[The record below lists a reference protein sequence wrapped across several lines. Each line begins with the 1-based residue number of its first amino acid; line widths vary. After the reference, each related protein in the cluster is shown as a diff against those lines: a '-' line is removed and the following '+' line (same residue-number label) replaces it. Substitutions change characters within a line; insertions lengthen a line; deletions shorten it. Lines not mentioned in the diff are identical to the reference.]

1 MSAAYLVDSD
11 VCIQAVRRGN
21 ASLMAMVRAI
31 RPEGLAISVISY
43 GEVLEGA
50 LCSRERLAN
59 VQKWRAFVSGVDVVD
74 VTMAVA
80 DVWADLRGALRS
92 KGNVI
97 ADNDLLI
104 AATAIRFGM
113 TLVSRNV
120 RHFARVPGLTLLV
133 PPE

>member
-1 MSAAYLVDSD
+1 MSATYLIDSD
-11 VCIQAVRRGN
+11 VCIHAVRRGN
-21 ASLMAMVRAI
+21 ESLTAMLRAI

-50 LCSRERLAN
+50 LYSRERLAN
-59 VQKWRAFVSGVDVVD
+59 VQKWRAFVSGLDVVD

-133 PPE
+133 PPD

>member
-1 MSAAYLVDSD
+1 MK
-11 VCIQAVRRGN
+11 
-21 ASLMAMVRAI
+21 AMLRAI
-31 RPEGLAISVISY
+31 RPDGLAISVITY

-50 LCSRERLAN
+50 LYSRERMEN

-74 VTMAVA
+74 VTMAIA
-80 DVWADLRGALRS
+80 DIWADLSGALRS
-92 KGNVI
+92 KGNII

-113 TLVSRNV
+113 TVVSLNV
-120 RHFARVPGLTLLV
+120 RHFGRVPGLNLLL

>member
-11 VCIQAVRRGN
+11 VCIHAMRRRHE
-21 ASLMAMVRAI
+21 SLKEMIRAI
-31 RPEGLAISVISY
+31 RSDGLAISVITY

-50 LCSRERLAN
+50 LYSRERLTN
-59 VQKWRAFVSGVDVVD
+59 VQKWRAFVAGVDVVD

-80 DVWADLRGALRS
+80 DIWADLRGALRS
-92 KGNVI
+92 KGNII

-113 TLVSRNV
+113 TVVSCNV

>member
-1 MSAAYLVDSD
+1 MSAAHLVDSD
-11 VCIQAVRRGN
+11 VCIHAVRRGN
-21 ASLMAMVRAI
+21 ESLTAMLRAI

-50 LCSRERLAN
+50 LYSRERTAN
-59 VQKWRAFVSGVDVVD
+59 VQKWRSFVAGLDVVD

-133 PPE
+133 PPA

>member
-1 MSAAYLVDSD
+1 M
-11 VCIQAVRRGN
+11 I
-21 ASLMAMVRAI
+21 RAI
-31 RPEGLAISVISY
+31 RRDGLAISVISY
-43 GEVLEGA
+43 GEVLEGV

-59 VQKWRAFVSGVDVVD
+59 LQKWQSFVSGLDVVD

-92 KGNVI
+92 RGNVI

-104 AATAIRFGM
+104 ASTAIRFGM

-120 RHFARVPGLTLLV
+120 RHFGRVPGLTLLV
-133 PPE
+133 PGD

>member
-1 MSAAYLVDSD
+1 MSATYLIDSD
-11 VCIQAVRRGN
+11 VCIHAVRRGN
-21 ASLMAMVRAI
+21 ESLTAMLRAI

-50 LCSRERLAN
+50 LYSRERLAN
-59 VQKWRAFVSGVDVVD
+59 VQKWRAFVSGIDVVD

-133 PPE
+133 PPD